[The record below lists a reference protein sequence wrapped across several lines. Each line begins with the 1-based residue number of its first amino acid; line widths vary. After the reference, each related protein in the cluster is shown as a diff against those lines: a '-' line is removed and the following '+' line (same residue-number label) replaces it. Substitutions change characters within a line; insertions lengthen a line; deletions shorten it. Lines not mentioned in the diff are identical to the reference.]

1 MKQIYLINAI
11 NKELSKIVE
20 YYESVTTKHIMVIGS
35 AALSLRGIPIIPED
49 IDIVVPVSL
58 DANPPKIEINIASK
72 T

>member
-35 AALSLRGIPIIPED
+35 AALS
-49 IDIVVPVSL
+49 PVGFPLSL
-58 DANPPKIEINIASK
+58 KILI
-72 T
+72 